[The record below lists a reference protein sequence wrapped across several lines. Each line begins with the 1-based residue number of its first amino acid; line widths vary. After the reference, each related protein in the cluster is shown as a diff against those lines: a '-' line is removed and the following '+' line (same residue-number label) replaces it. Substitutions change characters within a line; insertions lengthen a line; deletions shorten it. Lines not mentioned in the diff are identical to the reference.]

1 MPPLANY
8 RTIDGRYTDPVTEG
22 DFGNTNADPSSAAMG
37 SAFGMA
43 VNQYISGELD
53 YHSDLTYQTMSVEVN
68 DAWKYELD
76 NRLLVQ
82 EKDIYTA
89 ISQNKFLKIWVL
101 CGYYDLATPF
111 FAAEWVFDHVFLNP
125 EDAGRVTFSH
135 YPSGHM
141 IYMHG
146 PSLASFREEA
156 LAWYNEQ

>member
-1 MPPLANY
+1 
-8 RTIDGRYTDPVTEG
+8 
-22 DFGNTNADPSSAAMG
+22 MG

-89 ISQNKFLKIWVL
+89 ISQNKIS
-101 CGYYDLATPF
+101 
-111 FAAEWVFDHVFLNP
+111 
-125 EDAGRVTFSH
+125 EDMGTLR
-135 YPSGHM
+135 
-141 IYMHG
+141 
-146 PSLASFREEA
+146 L
-156 LAWYNEQ
+156 L